1 VWDGAV
7 VLARY
12 IEAASRADPQNTDNR
27 RSGILMHAPT
37 HCLELGAGTG
47 LAGLAAAQAFQVLAM
62 LPLSLPSSREQ
73 AGKFS

>member
-1 VWDGAV
+1 M
-7 VLARY
+7 
-12 IEAASRADPQNTDNR
+12 EAASGAGTQNTDNR
-27 RSGILMHAPT
+27 RSGTLMHAPT

-73 AGKFS
+73 AGQIS